1 MVLNDWVIEADTTLP
16 EAAAEA
22 LRLLGKEV
30 DRLETRL
37 AEIDKNLLAQHKA
50 DPDSRRLSAIPGVG
64 PMSALNFSRMVDATQ
79 FKSGRH
85 FAAWLGLVPREIS
98 TGGLAEPQVI
108 DDFDRSAR
116 TKSFCSSDSGA
127 EISFHD
133 PVDSLHAI
141 WSRLI
146 KRETA
151 PAAGQRREPS
161 LLSGCAMGGTAAGS
175 AELSY
180 PGIYRSERT
189 VQFDKFRS
197 SMDKFLL
204 WNQCFAKVAFGS

>member
-1 MVLNDWVIEADTTLP
+1 MSVSRPIDVVVLNDCLIEADTTLP

-64 PMSALNFSRMVDATQ
+64 PMSALSFSRMVDATQ
-79 FKSGRH
+79 FKSGRQ

-98 TGGLAEPQVI
+98 PGGLAEPQVI

-146 KRETA
+146 KRNGSRGG
-151 PAAGQRREPS
+151 AATGAVLTHRMRY
-161 LLSGCAMGGTAAGS
+161 GG
-175 AELSY
+175 
-180 PGIYRSERT
+180 YRSR
-189 VQFDKFRS
+189 QCGIKLPRHLSFRK
-197 SMDKFLL
+197 DRPIR
-204 WNQCFAKVAFGS
+204 